1 MRVLKIMKKIDLLKC
16 LSIITKDGLRT
27 KKLLKKKQCV
37 AIATMVGVKTKENYA
52 ARDNLPSHL
61 KKWD

>member
-1 MRVLKIMKKIDLLKC
+1 MGFVKYVVALGIDLVLMEYMEHAG
-16 LSIITKDGLRT
+16 GLMRQ
-27 KKLLKKKQCV
+27 KRFV

-52 ARDNLPSHL
+52 TKDNLPSHP